1 MLLGG
6 RVLVVDDAPFMLEIL
21 GEILRPHFTHVLKA
35 PTYREALEQIEQG
48 SVIDVIICDVIL
60 PDGNGFKLLEQ
71 IYNAPAPKPEV
82 LLITARW
89 GEADARRAE
98 ELGAI
103 GYLPKPISVRELR
116 TCLAMSPEVQQRKA
130 RQRTLARIWVVDPE
144 HRERLLSFEIHDIS
158 ESGTLLDTTGPLPL
172 GTALEFE
179 IVYGENEMIRGR
191 GTVVRVQEP
200 SWLGASGSA
209 VHFDWIESPDR
220 LTRLIEIDPGP
231 ELGRVPNGSG
241 RRSDDVAH

>member
-21 GEILRPHFTHVLKA
+21 AEILRPHFSHVLRA
-35 PTYREALEQIEQG
+35 STYREALEQIERG
-48 SVIDVIICDVIL
+48 SVIDVIITDVIL

-71 IYNAPAPKPEV
+71 IASAPAPKPEV
-82 LLITARW
+82 VLITARW
-89 GEADARRAE
+89 NEADAQRAE

-103 GYLPKPISVRELR
+103 GYLPKPISIRELR
-116 TCLAMSPEVQQRKA
+116 TCLAVSPEIRNRKA

-144 HRERLLSFEIHDIS
+144 HRERLLAFEMHDIS
-158 ESGTLLDTTGPLPL
+158 ESGTLVDTTGPLPL

-179 IVYGENEMIRGR
+179 IVYGEGQVIRGR

-209 VHFDWIESPDR
+209 LQFDWIESPDK
-220 LTRLIEIDPGP
+220 LSQLVESDLGP
-231 ELGRVPNGSG
+231 ELGGLPPGSG
-241 RRSDDVAH
+241 RRREDAVH

>member
-6 RVLVVDDAPFMLEIL
+6 RVLVVDDAPFMLEVL

-35 PTYREALEQIEQG
+35 STYREALEHVEQG
-48 SVIDVIICDVIL
+48 SVIDVIISDVIL

-89 GEADARRAE
+89 SEEDLRRAE

-103 GYLPKPISVRELR
+103 GYLAKPISVRELR
-116 TCLAMSPEVQQRKA
+116 TCLAVSPDVQNRKA

-144 HRERLLSFEIHDIS
+144 LRERLLSFEIHDIS
-158 ESGTLLDTTGPLPL
+158 ETGTLVDTTGPLPL

-179 IVYGENEMIRGR
+179 IVYGENKVIRGR

-200 SWLGASGSA
+200 SWLGSSGSA
-209 VHFDWIESPDR
+209 LQFDWIESPDK
-220 LTRLIEIDPGP
+220 LTSLIGSDPGP
-231 ELGRVPNGSG
+231 ELGRVPNGGG
-241 RRSDDVAH
+241 RRGSDSVH